1 MKKVLAS
8 AIGVLLICAASLQ
21 AAVEMPASS
30 YTKGLS
36 WLGHASFKLVRGN
49 VTVYF
54 DPWRLSGS
62 PQDADLV
69 LITHPHF
76 DHLEPADLNKVLK
89 PDTVIVTV
97 QECADKLKEAGVS
110 ASVQVVKPGDKI
122 NVKGVLIEAVAAYNL
137 GKVYHPKE
145 KQWVGFVIELDG
157 TRIYHAGDTDF
168 IPEMKEIKTDVAL
181 LPVSGTYV
189 MTADEAA
196 DAAKAIS
203 AKVIVPMHYGTII
216 GTEVDAKKLQEIC
229 SEMVVEVMVKE
240 EGSKK

>member
-1 MKKVLAS
+1 MGLLLFLS
-8 AIGVLLICAASLQ
+8 AAVCYG
-21 AAVEMPASS
+21 AVEMPAAS
-30 YTKGLS
+30 YTKGLR

-49 VTVYF
+49 VTIYF

-76 DHLEPADLNKVLK
+76 DHLEPADLDKVLK
-89 PDTVIVTV
+89 ADTAIVTV

-110 ASVQVVKPGDKI
+110 AAVQVVKPGDKI
-122 NVKGVLIEAVAAYNL
+122 TVKGVAIEVVAAYNL
-137 GKVYHPKE
+137 DKVYHPKE
-145 KQWVGFVIELDG
+145 KQWVGFVIEIDD

-168 IPEMKEIKTDVAL
+168 IPEMKGIKTDVAL

-203 AKVIVPMHYGTII
+203 AKVTVPMHYGTII
-216 GTEVDAKKLQEIC
+216 GTEVDAKKLQELC

-240 EGSKK
+240 EIPKK